1 MQSLKTIPKIAFP
14 VGAAVRTGAR
24 VGKAALEG
32 AKGSKYFG
40 KPISRFA
47 QRTLYS
53 TTGWLPKFKKLSPEA
68 RIKKLREIK
77 ALQAPEGTEQA
88 IKKTKEELGKKFEK
102 TRILRRLPGTSK
114 EKYISKHLSR
124 QAAEREMAG
133 KRLKT
138 LPGVVKGLARH
149 PLHTTRLGWKTMP
162 GYEKAMLGGFTGM
175 GAYGAATAPPGER
188 LKEMG
193 KTVGMAAS
201 WVPTGGLSIIPQ
213 IGAWTAAERA
223 GGVLGGS
230 VQKLVSK
237 APAAK
242 LPHIPSA
249 RGVNIQMP
257 RNLP

>member
-1 MQSLKTIPKIAFP
+1 MPYLETLPKVAFP
-14 VGAAVRTGAR
+14 IGTAVR
-24 VGKAALEG
+24 VGTKALQAG
-32 AKGSKYFG
+32 TKAVGGSKYFG

-47 QRTLYS
+47 QRTLYG
-53 TTGWLPKFKKLSPEA
+53 TTGWLPGFKKLAPQAKME
-68 RIKKLREIK
+68 KLRKIK
-77 ALQAPEGTEQA
+77 TLQAPEGTEQA

-102 TRILRRLPGTSK
+102 TRILRRLPGASK
-114 EKYISKHLSR
+114 EKYVTKHLGR
-124 QAAEREMAG
+124 QAAEREMAETG
-133 KRLKT
+133 LKT
-138 LPGVVKGLARH
+138 LPGVVKGLARR

-162 GYEKAMLGGFTGM
+162 GHEKAMLGGFTGM

-188 LKEMG
+188 LKEVG

-213 IGAWTAAERA
+213 VGAWTAAERA
-223 GGVLGGS
+223 GGALGGG

-249 RGVNIQMP
+249 RGINIQMP